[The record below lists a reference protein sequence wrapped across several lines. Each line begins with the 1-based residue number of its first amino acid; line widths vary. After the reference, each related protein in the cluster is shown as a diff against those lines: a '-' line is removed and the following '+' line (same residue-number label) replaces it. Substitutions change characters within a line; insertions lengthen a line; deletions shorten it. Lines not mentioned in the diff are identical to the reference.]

1 MVSQGE
7 LDALVIA
14 AQTGNKQALELLFEY
29 YQSDF
34 LRFAYKL
41 CSDQQQA
48 KDAVQDVWLKSVTT
62 LSRLDDPG
70 AFKAWMFRAIKW
82 RVMDA
87 FRRQKTRD
95 QAAQTLSGL
104 SQDHAEK
111 PSDEF
116 ETLQF
121 HINHLP
127 DAEKEAIYLFY
138 QSDLSL
144 AEIAAI
150 QGVPGGTVKS
160 RLNRARNR
168 LKDIL
173 ENEDEYR

>member
-7 LDALVIA
+7 IDALVIA

-29 YQSDF
+29 YQPDF

-62 LSRLDDPG
+62 LNRLEDPRT
-70 AFKAWMFRAIKW
+70 FRAWMFRAIKW
-82 RVMDA
+82 RVMDG
-87 FRRQKTRD
+87 FRRQKTRER
-95 QAAQTLSGL
+95 AAQNLSGL
-104 SQDHAEK
+104 EQDCSENPA
-111 PSDEF
+111 DEH
-116 ETLQF
+116 EALQY
-121 HINHLP
+121 HIDRLP
-127 DAEKEAIYLFY
+127 EPEKEAIYLFY

-150 QGVPGGTVKS
+150 QGVPSGTVKS

-168 LKDIL
+168 LKIIL
-173 ENEDEYR
+173 ENEDEY